1 MTTIRQKPRLLLWT
15 AMIIIIIAVLTTI
28 LLTNLTL
35 RTIEENLPNKLI
47 SELFDL
53 DLILENLSE
62 VVTTVKMARLRPT
75 EENLTLAREKV
86 ESVYQRI
93 AEIRDSYVFDN
104 LINASTFHAVVAPA
118 IADLKIWLTEGVSG
132 YGPQSEE
139 VTGIALDR
147 ITKAFEKARALNRD
161 SQITAQRMLDDQ
173 RRRLGQFLFNVN
185 LLFILTTLLTFCMVY
200 MLVRQGVLE
209 RREVA
214 AQRDRNRF
222 ETSLRES
229 EARFREV
236 ATNISEVIWL
246 FDVGKQNVIYV
257 SPAYEKIWGRSIEK
271 LYSRYAEWSESI
283 HPEDREQAQKKF
295 EQDLARGKT
304 SAREYRIVRP
314 NGTVR
319 WISDRSFPIVN
330 AQGKIIRITG
340 IAEDVT
346 ERKAAEESMRASQEK
361 TARSRKMES
370 LGLLAGGVAH
380 DLNNILSGIVSYPE
394 LILLDLPEN
403 SPLKKPIETI
413 YASGQRA
420 AAIVQDLLTI
430 ARGVAITR
438 EPLNLNDLVK
448 EYLNSPEYE
457 NLHQFHTTV
466 SVDTSL
472 DHELLNIS
480 GSRVHLKKV
489 LMNLVS
495 NAVEAIQ
502 GHGNVRVST
511 RNRYLDHPLQ
521 GYDDIKIGEYAVL
534 SISDDG
540 SGIAPDD
547 LSRIFEPFYT
557 RKVMGRSG
565 TGLGLAVVWN
575 VLQDHE
581 GYINVTSD
589 ANHTLFDLYFPITR
603 ESIADAATPRPLE
616 ALQGKGETVLVV
628 DDMATQGEIACRM
641 LTKLGYQ
648 ADSVSSGEAAI
659 AHVQAHPVDLMLL
672 DMIMEPG
679 LSGRETYAQILKINP
694 QQKAIIV
701 SGFAETEDVTE
712 TQRMGAGQY
721 LRKPLTLERLGI
733 AVKDELSKKTAQ
745 TADRPPR
752 IQ

>member
-1 MTTIRQKPRLLLWT
+1 METIRPKPRLLLWT
-15 AMIIIIIAVLTTI
+15 AMIIIIIAVITTI

-53 DLILENLSE
+53 DLILEDLAE
-62 VVTTVKMARLRPT
+62 VVTSVKMARLRPT
-75 EENLTLAREKV
+75 EDNLTLTREKV
-86 ESVYQRI
+86 ESVYHRI

-161 SQITAQRMLDDQ
+161 SQTTAQRMIDDQ

-185 LLFILTTLLTFCMVY
+185 LLFILTILITFCMVY
-200 MLVRQGVLE
+200 MLVRQGILE

-214 AQRDRNRF
+214 AQIDRNRF
-222 ETSLRES
+222 ETSLQES

-236 ATNISEVIWL
+236 VTNISEVIWL

-257 SPAYEKIWGRSIEK
+257 SPAYEKIWGRPIAN
-271 LYSRYAEWSESI
+271 LYSRYAEWPESI
-283 HPEDREQAQKKF
+283 HPEDRKQAQAAF
-295 EQDLARGKT
+295 AQDLAQG
-304 SAREYRIVRP
+304 SGSSREYRIVRP
-314 NGTVR
+314 DGSVR
-319 WISDRSFPIVN
+319 WIIDRSFPIGNDNGQVV
-330 AQGKIIRITG
+330 RITG
-340 IAEDVT
+340 IAKDIT
-346 ERKAAEESMRASQEK
+346 ERKAAEKALRVSQEK

-413 YASGQRA
+413 HEAGQRA

-438 EPLNLNDLVK
+438 ETLNLNHLVN

-457 NLHQFHTTV
+457 NLLQYHTTV
-466 SVDTSL
+466 TVDTDL
-472 DHELLNIS
+472 DCELFNIS

-489 LMNLVS
+489 MMNLVS

-502 GHGNVRVST
+502 GHGSVRVST
-511 RNRYLDHPLQ
+511 RNRYVDKPLQ
-521 GYDDIKIGEYAVL
+521 GYDHIKIGEYVVL
-534 SISDDG
+534 SVSDDG
-540 SGIAPDD
+540 SGIAADD

-589 ANHTLFDLYFPITR
+589 ANHTEFELYFPITR
-603 ESIADAATPRPLE
+603 ESMVDTESPKPLE
-616 ALQGKGETVLVV
+616 ALNGCGETVLVV
-628 DDMATQGEIACRM
+628 DDMVTQGEIACRM
-641 LTKLGYQ
+641 LTRLGYR
-648 ADSVSSGEAAI
+648 ADSVTSGEAAI
-659 AHVQAHPVDLMLL
+659 AYVKAHPVDLLLL
-672 DMIMEPG
+672 DMIMDPG
-679 LSGRETYAQILKINP
+679 INGRETYERIKKIKP
-694 QQKAIIV
+694 GQKAIIV
-701 SGFAETEDVTE
+701 SGFAETGDVKE
-712 TQRMGAGQY
+712 AQRMGAGQY
-721 LRKPLTLERLGI
+721 VKKPLTIERLGI
-733 AVKDELSKKTAQ
+733 ALKKELGKESV
-745 TADRPPR
+745 
-752 IQ
+752 

>member
-236 ATNISEVIWL
+236 VTNISEVIWL

-752 IQ
+752 IE

>member
-752 IQ
+752 IE

>member
-53 DLILENLSE
+53 DLILEDLSE
-62 VVTTVKMARLRPT
+62 VVTAVKMAGLRPT
-75 EENLTLAREKV
+75 EDNLTLTREKV

-147 ITKAFEKARALNRD
+147 ITRAFEKARALNLD
-161 SQITAQRMLDDQ
+161 SQTTAQRMLDSQ

-185 LLFILTTLLTFCMVY
+185 LLFILTILLTFCMVY
-200 MLVRQGVLE
+200 MLIRQGVLE

-214 AQRDRNRF
+214 AKIDRNRF

-236 ATNISEVIWL
+236 VHNISEVIWL
-246 FDVGKQNVIYV
+246 FDVGKQKVIYV
-257 SPAYEKIWGRSIEK
+257 SPAYEKIWGRSIER

-283 HPEDREQAQKKF
+283 HPEDRQQAQRTF
-295 EQDLARGKT
+295 EQDLARGKA
-304 SAREYRIVRP
+304 SVREYRIVRP
-314 NGTVR
+314 SGTVR

-330 AQGKIIRITG
+330 AEGKIIRITG

-346 ERKAAEESMRASQEK
+346 ERRAAEESLRASQEK

-370 LGLLAGGVAH
+370 MGLLAGGVAH

-438 EPLNLNDLVK
+438 EPLNLNDLVR

-457 NLHQFHTTV
+457 NLYQFHPTV
-466 SVDTSL
+466 SVDTAL

-511 RNRYLDHPLQ
+511 RNRYLDQPLQ

-603 ESIADAATPRPLE
+603 ESIADAAAPKPLE
-616 ALQGKGETVLVV
+616 ALQGKGDAVLVV

-641 LTKLGYQ
+641 LTKLGYR
-648 ADSVSSGEAAI
+648 ADAVSSGEAAI
-659 AHVQAHPVDLMLL
+659 AHVQAHPVDLILL

-679 LSGRETYAQILKINP
+679 LSGRETYAQILKIYP

-701 SGFAETEDVTE
+701 SGFAETGDVTE

-745 TADRPPR
+745 TADGPPR
-752 IQ
+752 TQ

>member
-236 ATNISEVIWL
+236 VTNISEVIWL

-511 RNRYLDHPLQ
+511 RNRYLDQPLQ

-679 LSGRETYAQILKINP
+679 LSGRETYAQILKIKP

>member
-1 MTTIRQKPRLLLWT
+1 MAAIRQKPRLLLWT

-75 EENLTLAREKV
+75 EDNLALTRETV

-161 SQITAQRMLDDQ
+161 SQTTAQRMLDDQ
-173 RRRLGQFLFNVN
+173 RRQLGQFLFNVN

-214 AQRDRNRF
+214 AQIDRNRF

-236 ATNISEVIWL
+236 VTNIREVIWL

-283 HPEDREQAQKKF
+283 HPEDREQAQKAF
-295 EQDLARGKT
+295 EQDLARGEA
-304 SAREYRIVRP
+304 SVREYRIVRP

-330 AQGKIIRITG
+330 AEGKIIRITG

-346 ERKAAEESMRASQEK
+346 ERKAAEKSLRASQEK

-438 EPLNLNDLVK
+438 EPLNLNDLVR

-457 NLHQFHTTV
+457 NLHQFHPTV
-466 SVDTSL
+466 SVDTAL
-472 DHELLNIS
+472 DHELLNVS

-557 RKVMGRSG
+557 RKMMGRSG

-603 ESIADAATPRPLE
+603 ESIADAAAPRPLE
-616 ALQGKGETVLVV
+616 ALQGKGEMVLVV

-641 LTKLGYQ
+641 LTKLGYR
-648 ADSVSSGEAAI
+648 AEAVSSGEAAI

-679 LSGRETYAQILKINP
+679 ISGRETYAQILKINP

-733 AVKDELSKKTAQ
+733 AVKDELSKKNRANS
-745 TADRPPR
+745 R
-752 IQ
+752 

>member
-1 MTTIRQKPRLLLWT
+1 MATIRQKPRVLLWT
-15 AMIIIIIAVLTTI
+15 AMIVIIMAVLTTI

-53 DLILENLSE
+53 DLILEDLSE
-62 VVTTVKMARLRPT
+62 VVTAVKMAGLRPT
-75 EENLTLAREKV
+75 EDNLTLTREKV

-147 ITKAFEKARALNRD
+147 ITRAFEKARALNLD
-161 SQITAQRMLDDQ
+161 SQITAQRMLDSQ

-185 LLFILTTLLTFCMVY
+185 LLFILTILLTFCMVY

-214 AQRDRNRF
+214 AKIDRNRF

-236 ATNISEVIWL
+236 VHNISEVIWL
-246 FDVGKQNVIYV
+246 FDVGKQKVIYV
-257 SPAYEKIWGRSIEK
+257 SPAYEKIWGRSIER

-283 HPEDREQAQKKF
+283 HPEDREQAQRTF
-295 EQDLARGKT
+295 EQDLARGKA
-304 SAREYRIVRP
+304 SVREYRIVRP
-314 NGTVR
+314 SGTIR

-330 AQGKIIRITG
+330 AEGKIIRITG

-346 ERKAAEESMRASQEK
+346 ERKAAEESLRASQEK

-438 EPLNLNDLVK
+438 EPLNLNDLVR

-466 SVDTSL
+466 SVDTAL

-511 RNRYLDHPLQ
+511 RNRYLDQPLQ

-534 SISDDG
+534 SVSDDG

-589 ANHTLFDLYFPITR
+589 ANHTLFELYFPITR
-603 ESIADAATPRPLE
+603 ESIADAAAPKPLE
-616 ALQGKGETVLVV
+616 ALQGKGEAVLVV
-628 DDMATQGEIACRM
+628 DDMVTQGEIACRM
-641 LTKLGYQ
+641 LTKLGYR
-648 ADSVSSGEAAI
+648 ADAVSSGEAAI
-659 AHVQAHPVDLMLL
+659 AHVQAHPVNLILL

-733 AVKDELSKKTAQ
+733 AVKDELSKKTAK

>member
-1 MTTIRQKPRLLLWT
+1 MATIRQKPRLLLWI

-53 DLILENLSE
+53 DLILQDLSE
-62 VVTTVKMARLRPT
+62 VVATVKIARMRPT
-75 EENLTLAREKV
+75 ADNLTLTREKV

-93 AEIRDSYVFDN
+93 AEIRESYVFDN

-139 VTGIALDR
+139 VSGIALDR
-147 ITKAFEKARALNRD
+147 ITRAFEKARALNRD
-161 SQITAQRMLDDQ
+161 SQTTAQRMLDDQ

-214 AQRDRNRF
+214 AQIDRNRF

-236 ATNISEVIWL
+236 VTNISEVIWL
-246 FDVGKQNVIYV
+246 FDVGKQNVVYV

-283 HPEDREQAQKKF
+283 HPEDREQAQRMF
-295 EQDLARGKT
+295 EQDLARGKA
-304 SAREYRIVRP
+304 SVREYRIVRP
-314 NGTVR
+314 SGTVR
-319 WISDRSFPIVN
+319 WIADRSFPIVN
-330 AQGKIIRITG
+330 AAGKIIRITG

-346 ERKAAEESMRASQEK
+346 ERKAAEESLRASQEK

-438 EPLNLNDLVK
+438 EPLNLNDLVR

-466 SVDTSL
+466 SVDTAL

-511 RNRYLDHPLQ
+511 RNRYLDQPLQ

-581 GYINVTSD
+581 GYINVTCD
-589 ANHTLFDLYFPITR
+589 DNHTLFDLYFPITR
-603 ESIADAATPRPLE
+603 KSIADAAAPKPLE

-648 ADSVSSGEAAI
+648 ADAVSSGETAI
-659 AHVQAHPVDLMLL
+659 AHVQEHPVDLVLL
-672 DMIMEPG
+672 DMIMAPG

-701 SGFAETEDVTE
+701 SGFAETADVTE

-733 AVKDELSKKTAQ
+733 AVKDELSKKTAE

>member
-1 MTTIRQKPRLLLWT
+1 MATIRQKPRLLLWI

-53 DLILENLSE
+53 DLILQDLSE
-62 VVTTVKMARLRPT
+62 VVATVKIARMRPT
-75 EENLTLAREKV
+75 ADNLTLTREKV

-93 AEIRDSYVFDN
+93 AEIRESYVFDN

-139 VTGIALDR
+139 VSGIALDR
-147 ITKAFEKARALNRD
+147 ITRAFEKARALNRD
-161 SQITAQRMLDDQ
+161 SQTTAQRMLDDQ

-214 AQRDRNRF
+214 AQIDRNRF

-236 ATNISEVIWL
+236 VTNISEVIWL
-246 FDVGKQNVIYV
+246 FDVGKQNVVYV

-283 HPEDREQAQKKF
+283 HPEDREQAQRTF
-295 EQDLARGKT
+295 EQDLARGKA
-304 SAREYRIVRP
+304 SVREYRIVRP
-314 NGTVR
+314 SGTVR
-319 WISDRSFPIVN
+319 WIADRSFPIVN
-330 AQGKIIRITG
+330 AAGKIIRITG

-346 ERKAAEESMRASQEK
+346 ERKAAEESLRASQEK

-438 EPLNLNDLVK
+438 EPLNLNDLVR

-466 SVDTSL
+466 SVDTAL

-511 RNRYLDHPLQ
+511 RNRYLDQPLQ

-581 GYINVTSD
+581 GYINVTCD
-589 ANHTLFDLYFPITR
+589 DNHTLFDLYFPITR
-603 ESIADAATPRPLE
+603 KSIADAAAPKPLE

-648 ADSVSSGEAAI
+648 ADAVSSGETAI
-659 AHVQAHPVDLMLL
+659 AHVQEHPVDLVLL
-672 DMIMEPG
+672 DMIMAPG

-701 SGFAETEDVTE
+701 SGFAETADVTE

-733 AVKDELSKKTAQ
+733 AVKDELSKKTAE

>member
-236 ATNISEVIWL
+236 VTNISEVIWL

>member
-1 MTTIRQKPRLLLWT
+1 MATIRQKPRVLLWT
-15 AMIIIIIAVLTTI
+15 AMIVIIIAVLTTI

-53 DLILENLSE
+53 DLILEDLSE
-62 VVTTVKMARLRPT
+62 VVTAVKMAGLRPT
-75 EENLTLAREKV
+75 EDNLTLTREKV

-104 LINASTFHAVVAPA
+104 LINASTFHAAVAPA

-147 ITKAFEKARALNRD
+147 ITRAFEKARALNLD
-161 SQITAQRMLDDQ
+161 SQTTAQRMLDSQ

-185 LLFILTTLLTFCMVY
+185 LLFILTILLTFCMVY

-214 AQRDRNRF
+214 AKIDRNRF

-236 ATNISEVIWL
+236 VHNISEVIWL
-246 FDVGKQNVIYV
+246 FDVGKQKVIYV
-257 SPAYEKIWGRSIEK
+257 SPAYEKIWGRSIER

-283 HPEDREQAQKKF
+283 HPEDRQQAQRTF
-295 EQDLARGKT
+295 EQDLARGKA
-304 SAREYRIVRP
+304 SVREYRIVRP
-314 NGTVR
+314 SGTVR

-330 AQGKIIRITG
+330 AEGKIIRITG

-346 ERKAAEESMRASQEK
+346 ERRAAEESLRASQEK

-438 EPLNLNDLVK
+438 EPLNLNDLVR

-466 SVDTSL
+466 SVDTAL

-511 RNRYLDHPLQ
+511 RNRYLDQPLQ

-603 ESIADAATPRPLE
+603 ESIADAAAPRPLE

-752 IQ
+752 IE